1 MFDRGLRASRL
12 IAATAA
18 MSWLLLL
25 PSAAFAEGGCAVV
38 AGVEDGIGGTGLG
51 GDEDGV
57 GGTGLGGD
65 EDGVGGT
72 GVLGTITG
80 FGSVCINGLEVH
92 YRKDVPVSAGGRSA
106 TPEHLAPGQVVWIVA
121 SKRERKLVADSITV
135 VTELVGRVSAVDS
148 ERRTLEVAGESIDV
162 LEGAVV
168 FGVRGGELRLTVGN
182 DVEVSGLR
190 RPDGRIAASRIDRA
204 KTGSRAIP
212 LRLADLLRESPDLHW
227 LSIEG
232 YLGAQLPGASFALG
246 GIEIDASALKGEAR
260 EPEERVWVRGE
271 LDGSVLR
278 AERIV
283 PEPGAAGAAG
293 EVAPLPGM
301 GAPGAKPGRPR
312 PPDVER
318 DLEPDVATD
327 PKRRPEVLSPDVF
340 EVPIQRELPIEP
352 EIPEIP
358 EIPEVE
364 DIPIDL
370 DRLDVFDGAIGR

>member
-12 IAATAA
+12 IASTAA
-18 MSWLLLL
+18 LSWLLLL
-25 PSAAFAEGGCAVV
+25 PSAALAEGGCAVV
-38 AGVEDGIGGTGLG
+38 AGVEDGIGGTGFG
-51 GDEDGV
+51 GDEDGI
-57 GGTGLGGD
+57 GGTGFGGD

-92 YRKDVPVSAGGRSA
+92 YSPDVPVSAGGRSA

-135 VTELVGRVSAVDS
+135 VTELVGRVSAVDT
-148 ERRTLEVAGESIDV
+148 ERRMLEVAGESIDV
-162 LEGAVV
+162 LESAVV

-204 KTGSRAIP
+204 KADSRAIP
-212 LRLADLLRESPDLHW
+212 LRIADLLRESPDLHW

-260 EPEERVWVRGE
+260 EPEERVWVRGV
-271 LDGSVLR
+271 LDGSLLR

-283 PEPGAAGAAG
+283 SEPGAAG

-301 GAPGAKPGRPR
+301 GARGAKPGQPR

-327 PKRRPEVLSPDVF
+327 PKHRPEVLSPDVF

-364 DIPIDL
+364 DIPVDL